1 MSDVSDIEARGQR
14 QHDLDALSGDEG
26 SDSYDTRAQRYS
38 SDEESE
44 DDDNDDEL
52 RREGFLVDDDD
63 EEESE
68 TESEKRRRR
77 RRKKKRRHQAEQAA
91 AREELLDEEDL
102 ALVAENTYGVREAQ
116 PRLKRLKRGRRAV
129 DEDEDEPRAEAGRA
143 GGGSFGSDEFGSDEF
158 EDGGFGADAF
168 AGGEFEGDYRA
179 ERRGGRE
186 GGALDEYDSGGAAA
200 AQGAR
205 HERTGA
211 MASFLAEGLESIDDE
226 TWMEL
231 QDIFGSGEEYAFAME
246 APAAAAAAGERTLA
260 EVFEPAELEAKM
272 MTQRDEEIRA
282 TDIPERMQMR
292 AAAGEALRPL
302 SEEEIE
308 EETTWVMRQLHA
320 RQGRGEDEGFRQAD
334 FGNERFLAAVLSVLK
349 LLSQEFY
356 EVPFIAQHRREA
368 FVTAEGA
375 AEGEEAP
382 TREWLSGEDLW
393 RLYDYDQQ
401 FRGFLAARRR
411 VQNTV
416 RRLRGEGGAARAISS
431 EDEAYAGELL
441 ATAGGVEEVADVGEW
456 LQARYGEAMRGSAY
470 ARAGGAG
477 FWAQARRT
485 GAAAFAG
492 RFGITARQVG
502 DNVSAPGRHA

>member
-91 AREELLDEEDL
+91 AREEQLDEEDL

-129 DEDEDEPRAEAGRA
+129 DEDEDEPRAEAGRV

-158 EDGGFGADAF
+158 DNGGFGTDAF
-168 AGGEFEGDYRA
+168 AGGSFEGDYGA
-179 ERRGGRE
+179 ERRGGRAGRE
-186 GGALDEYDSGGAAA
+186 GELERGVGEEV
-200 AQGAR
+200 AQR
-205 HERTGA
+205 HGRTGA

-320 RQGRGEDEGFRQAD
+320 RQGRGGEEGFRQAD

-349 LLSQEFY
+349 L
-356 EVPFIAQHRREA
+356 
-368 FVTAEGA
+368 
-375 AEGEEAP
+375 
-382 TREWLSGEDLW
+382 
-393 RLYDYDQQ
+393 
-401 FRGFLAARRR
+401 
-411 VQNTV
+411 
-416 RRLRGEGGAARAISS
+416 
-431 EDEAYAGELL
+431 
-441 ATAGGVEEVADVGEW
+441 
-456 LQARYGEAMRGSAY
+456 
-470 ARAGGAG
+470 
-477 FWAQARRT
+477 
-485 GAAAFAG
+485 
-492 RFGITARQVG
+492 
-502 DNVSAPGRHA
+502 